1 MFDIALGDFGTYMP
15 IRLWPTWLVCR
26 GAALG
31 DGEPRFT
38 QCRAFRALPLTRLA
52 ALGVLS
58 HERERWDLRRQ
69 RFFYGGDELFER
81 EWFWQKSELPVLGQ
95 ILLEGVFRIAGDEDD
110 LQVRIAIA

>member
-1 MFDIALGDFGTYMP
+1 MN
-15 IRLWPTWLVCR
+15 RLRRRRCWGRRPSR
-26 GAALG
+26 AAARPPRG
-31 DGEPRFT
+31 DGEPSSPSAARFAHFPSPASL
-38 QCRAFRALPLTRLA
+38 RSASSPASGRGKGKV
-52 ALGVLS
+52 LG
-58 HERERWDLRRQ
+58 RQ